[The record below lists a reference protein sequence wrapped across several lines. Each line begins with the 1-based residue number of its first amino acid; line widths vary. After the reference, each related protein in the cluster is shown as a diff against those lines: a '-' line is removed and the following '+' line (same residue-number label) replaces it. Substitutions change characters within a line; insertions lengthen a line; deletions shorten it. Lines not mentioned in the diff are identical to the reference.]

1 MKMTYKQKRAFINV
15 RRRWANILH
24 VETAIGGDCI
34 MVHVQGESGATMWL
48 GIEKDGY
55 THA

>member
-1 MKMTYKQKRAFINV
+1 MNMTYQQKRAFVRV
-15 RRRWANILH
+15 RRRWARILD
-24 VETAIGGDCI
+24 VETAIGGDCV
-34 MVHVQGESGATMWL
+34 MVHVQGQGGATMWL